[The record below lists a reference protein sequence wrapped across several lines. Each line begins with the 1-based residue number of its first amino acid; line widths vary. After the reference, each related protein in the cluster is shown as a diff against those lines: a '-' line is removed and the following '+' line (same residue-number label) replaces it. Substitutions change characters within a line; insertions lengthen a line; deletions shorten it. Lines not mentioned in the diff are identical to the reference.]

1 MLNRSDL
8 DRCYRVNLSTVD
20 EWIVAGLPG
29 QKVGGAWQFDEAE
42 VDAWKAERGNGK
54 PPRGAISLAEARRR
68 KIIADTSLSRFE
80 LRKLKREYI
89 PQAQVSE
96 IWNRLVANF
105 KAKLLVLPSKLAPR
119 LVEIADPNV
128 IRSMLRDEV
137 FAALTELSSEGNMRS
152 FMADLENLPTGGER
166 GNGVDAVES
175 WPRA

>member
-1 MLNRSDL
+1 M
-8 DRCYRVNLSTVD
+8 
-20 EWIVAGLPG
+20 AGLPARRSMG
-29 QKVGGAWQFDEAE
+29 SWHFDEAE
-42 VDAWKAERGNGK
+42 ADAWKAERGNGK

-105 KAKLLVLPSKLAPR
+105 KARLLVLPSKLAPR

-128 IRSMLRDEV
+128 IRSMLMEEV

-152 FMADLENLPTGGER
+152 FMAELEKVPTGGER
-166 GNGVDAVES
+166 GNGVDTEEP
-175 WPRA
+175 WPKS